1 MVSLLDI
8 GLTSGLVYAWIVL
21 ALAVAFRLLDFPDL
35 TIEGSVPLGAGA
47 YAAIVA
53 LDASPLA
60 AIAGGV
66 LAGAAAGALTGWIHS
81 RLRLNKFLAGILVVA
96 ICYSGG
102 LRIMGA
108 SNVGLIRFSTIFDRL
123 GEWDRSFGTSF
134 HVATATFLGLLVL
147 LGITALA
154 AALSSRWGLRMRVA
168 GTNPEY
174 AEGLGLVPGRYL
186 IVGLAA
192 TNGLAALGG
201 ILLSTR
207 QGFSDIGMGQGLL
220 ILALASLTIGERLFP
235 QRLFPIH
242 LYVLCASVLGAV
254 AFQVLAALALRAGLA
269 GADVKLATALIVLLV
284 VGLRW
289 SSDSG
294 LFEVPR

>member
-35 TIEGSVPLGAGA
+35 TIEGSVPLGAGT

-60 AIAGGV
+60 AIVGGV

-108 SNVGLIRFSTIFDRL
+108 SNIGLIQFSTVFDQL
-123 GEWDRSFGTSF
+123 GKWDRSIGSSL
-134 HVATATFLGLLVL
+134 HAATAVF
-147 LGITALA
+147 LA
-154 AALSSRWGLRMRVA
+154 ALLLLCVGTLAVLLSSRWGLRMRVA

-174 AEGLGLVPGRYL
+174 AEGLGLQPGRYL
-186 IVGLAA
+186 IVGLAV

-220 ILALASLTIGERLFP
+220 ILALASLTIGERLLP

-242 LYVLCASVLGAV
+242 LYVLFASAIGAIV
-254 AFQVLAALALRAGLA
+254 FQVLAALALRIGLA

-284 VGLRW
+284 VALRW